1 MNASTTKSIPCDLV
15 QQSKR
20 DAITEGATEVFLANG
35 YGAASMAQ
43 IACAAGVSK
52 QTVYAHFGG
61 KDALFEAIIER
72 KCAAFMLPM
81 TSQCLVGEP
90 VIVVLRRT
98 AENFIETV
106 FSVESMTLYRTI
118 IAECARFPELAAAFY
133 RSGPRVAADTLA
145 AYLSEFDKRG
155 ELRVAD
161 PKSSA
166 ELFFSMLRGDL
177 YLRRLLEVTPSPTSK
192 ETAEALARVV
202 EVFLAVHAPDKA

>member
-1 MNASTTKSIPCDLV
+1 MSVTATKPASCDV
-15 QQSKR
+15 AQQSKR
-20 DAITEGATEVFLANG
+20 DAIIEGATEVFLANG

-81 TSQCLVGEP
+81 TSQCLAGEP

-98 AENFIETV
+98 AENFIQTV

-118 IAECARFPELAAAFY
+118 VAECARFPELAAAFY

-145 AYLSEFDKRG
+145 AYLREFDQRG